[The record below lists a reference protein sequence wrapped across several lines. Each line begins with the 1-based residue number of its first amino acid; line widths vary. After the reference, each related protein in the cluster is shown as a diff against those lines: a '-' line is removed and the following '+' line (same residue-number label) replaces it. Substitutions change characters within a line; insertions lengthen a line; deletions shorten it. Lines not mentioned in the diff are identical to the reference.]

1 MSQNFETRGRDRGLG
16 GGELGVWG
24 LKVKS
29 LVYYLKWCKR
39 AESMGY
45 IVDLKTL
52 SGNTFVIAE

>member
-1 MSQNFETRGRDRGLG
+1 MGG

-39 AESMGY
+39 AETMGY

>member
-1 MSQNFETRGRDRGLG
+1 MSQNFETRGG
-16 GGELGVWG
+16 GWGELGVWG

-39 AESMGY
+39 AETMGY